1 MASATALSSMA
12 PGSSNSNDACAVDK
26 LLLIGRDRLLSAAFR
41 QAVAQAHAAR
51 TAVNRY
57 VGSPLPAERSAFKH
71 TCNTSKLQ
79 GASME
84 ASVKLIWMLLLLL
97 LLLTIYLL
105 SAESSESPCCCCQ
118 QDDSENSCST
128 NSEGDKKHD
137 CPCRKH
143 RTVGAKLGDSQIL
156 PTSPSVQW
164 MLELSE
170 ICTPVCFLSADE
182 LSPQRKWL
190 LLCRFD
196 SMPTGT
202 EILIAHSVRRC

>member
-1 MASATALSSMA
+1 MLFSVSRYTPDRQIFPTVKFTMLHRILS
-12 PGSSNSNDACAVDK
+12 
-26 LLLIGRDRLLSAAFR
+26 LLLIGAALL
-41 QAVAQAHAAR
+41 
-51 TAVNRY
+51 
-57 VGSPLPAERSAFKH
+57 GP
-71 TCNTSKLQ
+71 
-79 GASME
+79 
-84 ASVKLIWMLLLLL
+84 SVCCCTMRV
-97 LLLTIYLL
+97 L

-118 QDDSENSCST
+118 QDDSENSCPT

-170 ICTPVCFLSADE
+170 NCSAFLFLSTVE
-182 LSPQRKWL
+182 VSPQRTRL
-190 LLCRFD
+190 PPCRFD

-202 EILIAHSVRRC
+202 QILIAHSVRRC

>member
-1 MASATALSSMA
+1 MLFSVSRYTPDRQIFPTVKFTMLHRILS
-12 PGSSNSNDACAVDK
+12 
-26 LLLIGRDRLLSAAFR
+26 LLLIGTTLL
-41 QAVAQAHAAR
+41 
-51 TAVNRY
+51 
-57 VGSPLPAERSAFKH
+57 GP
-71 TCNTSKLQ
+71 
-79 GASME
+79 
-84 ASVKLIWMLLLLL
+84 SVCCCTMRV
-97 LLLTIYLL
+97 L